1 MSEPVRRTLALMRHA
16 KSAWDLG
23 VESDHLRP
31 LNERGRRAVPV
42 MGTYLADTGFV
53 PDLVLCSTA
62 VRTRET
68 LDRLLRDFDPAPTVR
83 YEQSL
88 YLAAGDDLLER
99 LRRLGKRWRRVLVIG
114 HNPGLQN
121 LAAHLVG
128 EADRAVAQRI
138 ADKFP
143 TAALALLTCDL
154 DNWSELAPKTVR
166 AARFVAPKQLV

>member
-1 MSEPVRRTLALMRHA
+1 MSDPAYRTLALMRHA

-23 VESDHLRP
+23 VEADHLRP

-42 MGTYLADTGFV
+42 IGAYLADIDFE

-68 LDRLLRDFDPAPTVR
+68 LDRLLRDFDRAPTVR
-83 YEQSL
+83 YEQAL
-88 YLAAGDDLLER
+88 YLADWGDSLER

-121 LAAHLVG
+121 LAVHLVT
-128 EADRAVAQRI
+128 EADRAVAGRI

-143 TAALALLTCDL
+143 TAALALLTCALDGWDDL
-154 DNWSELAPKTVR
+154 SPGTVR
-166 AARFVAPKQLV
+166 AARFVTPKQLV

>member
-1 MSEPVRRTLALMRHA
+1 MRHA

-23 VESDHLRP
+23 VEADHLRP

-42 MGTYLADTGFV
+42 IGSYLAEVDFV

-62 VRTRET
+62 IRTRET
-68 LDRLLRDFDPAPTVR
+68 LDRLLRDFPQSPAIR
-83 YEQSL
+83 YEQAL
-88 YLAAGDDLLER
+88 YLASRADCLER

-114 HNPGLQN
+114 HNPGLQD

-128 EADRAVAQRI
+128 EADRTVAGRI

-143 TAALALLTCDL
+143 TASLALLDCALDSWSDL
-154 DNWSELAPKTVR
+154 TPGAVR
-166 AARFVAPKQLV
+166 AARFVMPKQLV